1 MSTAARAEAA
11 PGKTGQ
17 ATVAEQTPLGGP
29 TGRSDRGELAAVL
42 DAVSDGVFLLDP
54 VTLRFVHANAGA
66 TAQVGYT
73 RDELLRMTP
82 LDLQPLYDERGY
94 RALLEPL
101 LDGRLPSRTVGTLHR
116 RRDGSLIPVE
126 VSLRYAGRDVGTGRI
141 VCVARDVTEHAAA
154 EARLGRLTQAER
166 ARAAEF
172 AAMTDAL
179 GDGVVVCDPDG
190 GIRRANPAARALLG
204 DRLECWDQ
212 VRVSLDDP
220 DACAPA
226 PGAPDPQGPVEL
238 QLRTRPGQWL
248 SLASYPVTAD
258 AGFGPGLA
266 PVTAT
271 IFLIRDVTE
280 ARATRRAREAFIG
293 VLSHEL
299 RTPVTTIY
307 AGSKVLGGARGSL
320 APAVRQEVYRD
331 IAAESDRLY
340 RLVED
345 LLVLAR
351 FESITPGSLA
361 SEPVLLQ
368 RVLPELVEAERTR
381 FAGTRFVVQTPAGLP
396 PVRAERASVE
406 QAARNLLA
414 NAARHGPPGGT
425 VLLTIAEVG
434 DRVEVRVLDEGPGF
448 PVDEADRIFDL
459 VDRSVTASRMNGGAG
474 IGLFVCRR
482 LVEAMGGHAWAR
494 PRPGG
499 GSEFGFDL
507 TVFNEEE
514 A

>member
-1 MSTAARAEAA
+1 MSTAAGAEAA
-11 PGKTGQ
+11 PAGTGR
-17 ATVAEQTPLGGP
+17 ATVATQTSIGGP
-29 TGRSDRGELAAVL
+29 PGRSDQGELAAVL
-42 DAVSDGVFLLDP
+42 DAVTDGIFLVDAA
-54 VTLRFVHANAGA
+54 TLAFTGVNASA

-82 LDLQPLYDERGY
+82 LDLQPLHDERAY
-94 RALLEPL
+94 RALLAPL
-101 LDGRLPSRTVGTLHR
+101 LDGSLPSRTVGTLFR

-126 VSLRYAGRDVGTGRI
+126 LSFRHAGRGVGAERI
-141 VCVARDVTEHAAA
+141 VCVARDVTGQAES
-154 EARLGRLTQAER
+154 EARLRRLTQAER

-172 AAMTDAL
+172 TAMTDAL
-179 GDGVVVCDPDG
+179 ADGVVVCDPTG
-190 GIRRANPAARALLG
+190 GIRHANPAARALLG

-212 VRVSLDDP
+212 VRASLDDP
-220 DACAPA
+220 DACAPV
-226 PGAPDPQGPVEL
+226 PGTPVPQGPVEL
-238 QLRTRPGQWL
+238 QLRSRPGQWL
-248 SLASYPVTAD
+248 SLASYPVAAD
-258 AGFGPGLA
+258 GGSGPGRA
-266 PVTAT
+266 PVRST
-271 IFLIRDVTE
+271 IFLVRDVTD
-280 ARATRRAREAFIG
+280 ARATRRAHEAFIG

-351 FESITPGSLA
+351 YESITPGSLA
-361 SEPVLLQ
+361 TEPVLLQ
-368 RVLPELVEAERTR
+368 RVVPELVRAERNR
-381 FAGTRFVVQTPAGLP
+381 SPGTRFVVQIPAGLP
-396 PVRAERASVE
+396 PVRAERTSVE

-425 VLLTIAEVG
+425 VLLSIAEVG
-434 DRVEVRVLDEGPGF
+434 DRVEFRILDEGPGF
-448 PVDEADRIFDL
+448 PADEADHVFDL

-499 GSEFGFDL
+499 GSELGFDL